1 MRFSWLDRAA
11 ASSKADLREPDT
23 IETSPRTAASHSAPL
38 GASLLARPHG
48 ISRVPTHAVG
58 RARERRE
65 YPRARLALPLH
76 VERVAGQRSSI
87 GTPLRTRNISS
98 SGLYYL
104 SPQRIEPGTPIEI
117 EILLVDRPLG
127 RGSVRMRTE
136 AHVVRVDDTEKP
148 GWHGL
153 AATFDEITFRR
164 DEAAPIRRMP
174 SKG

>member
-1 MRFSWLDRAA
+1 MALRFW
-11 ASSKADLREPDT
+11 
-23 IETSPRTAASHSAPL
+23 
-38 GASLLARPHG
+38 LARTGFRACH
-48 ISRVPTHAVG
+48 HAVG

-76 VERVAGQRSSI
+76 VERVAGQRGSR
-87 GTPLRTRNISS
+87 GTPLRTQNISS

-136 AHVVRVDDTEKP
+136 APHRP
-148 GWHGL
+148 
-153 AATFDEITFRR
+153 RR
-164 DEAAPIRRMP
+164 
-174 SKG
+174 

>member
-11 ASSKADLREPDT
+11 APSKADFREPDT
-23 IETSPRTAASHSAPL
+23 IEASPRAAASPSAPP
-38 GASLLARPHG
+38 GASLLTRPHG
-48 ISRVPTHAVG
+48 IPRVPTHAVG

-65 YPRARLALPLH
+65 YPRARLALALRI
-76 VERVAGQRSSI
+76 ERVAGQRSARGAS
-87 GTPLRTRNISS
+87 LRTQNISS

-104 SPQRIEPGTPIEI
+104 SPQRIEPGTPIGI

-136 AHVVRVDDTEKP
+136 AHIVRVDDSAKP

-164 DEAAPIRRMP
+164 DDAVPISRMP
-174 SKG
+174 SKA